1 MAGHGGAKE
10 RLACTPYDASASDKE
25 LTHGEDDMSRDSS
38 IAELAYRLW
47 IERGRPH
54 GSAEADWLEAER
66 RLSPQHAEDSSSR
79 DSFPASDPPA
89 THQPDIVPSNAAEKW
104 RAADNKA
111 SSKTLRAAKRR

>member
-1 MAGHGGAKE
+1 
-10 RLACTPYDASASDKE
+10 
-25 LTHGEDDMSRDSS
+25 MSRDSE

-54 GSAEADWLEAER
+54 GSAEANWLEAER
-66 RLSPQHAEDSSSR
+66 RLSTPPAEDSSSR

-104 RAADNKA
+104 RAADQKA
-111 SSKTLRAAKRR
+111 AAKTPQLAKRR

>member
-1 MAGHGGAKE
+1 
-10 RLACTPYDASASDKE
+10 
-25 LTHGEDDMSRDSS
+25 MSRDSS

-66 RLSPQHAEDSSSR
+66 QLSPQNAEDSSSK

-89 THQPDIVPSNAAEKW
+89 TRQPDIVPSNAAEKW
-104 RAADNKA
+104 RAADRTVNA
-111 SSKTLRAAKRR
+111 KTQRPAKRR